1 MTRRNLGVGLAV
13 MASSVLLMVGSA
25 SATTAGSP
33 TCVVKTLPSFV
44 AQGEGSVSA
53 TTANIVEVGCDP
65 TAYGT
70 GSTITIEDFQLYE
83 RCGKTVTW
91 YEPNP
96 FVVSNGPRITVAL
109 DADGNGTVAVLA
121 GPGCQA
127 GETLVSAHMN
137 EEPFET
143 FTAAYSVLPPVTTPP
158 GLTAM
163 EPGGSSSQVED
174 SLSSGVATIVEAEY
188 ENGSEKTVRIGSE
201 ELYSRCRIAPHLRWI
216 RINRQ
221 ETDGPEVTG
230 VPLDNDGNGFVIA
243 IGDASCAP
251 GVSLIEG
258 DLEAKPFT
266 TFTTPFTIEAPR
278 PTV

>member
-1 MTRRNLGVGLAV
+1 MNRRNLVVALAV
-13 MASSVLLMVGSA
+13 MASSVLVMAGGASVA
-25 SATTAGSP
+25 SAANP

-44 AQGEGSVSA
+44 AQGEGEVSA
-53 TTANIVEVGCDP
+53 TTADIVEVGCDP
-65 TAYGT
+65 TVYGT
-70 GSTITIEDFQLYE
+70 GSTITIEDFQLYA
-83 RCGKTVTW
+83 RCGRTVTW

-96 FVVSNGPRITVAL
+96 YTVTEGPRITVVL
-109 DADGNGTVAVLA
+109 DADGNATVAVIA

-174 SLSSGVATIVEAEY
+174 SFSSGVATIVEAEF

-216 RINRQ
+216 GIGRE
-221 ETDGPEVTG
+221 ETDGPEVTR

-251 GVSLIEG
+251 GASLIEG